1 MKAWIESSALSAANS
16 AWLEEWYELWLRDP
30 QAVPEAWRDY
40 FSSQGGNG
48 QETAHSKV
56 RNELREQANSDHL
69 VRETLARSR
78 LERLQMRVARL
89 VEAHRLW
96 GHQAATIDPLGR
108 IGGTLPA
115 ALDPSDYGIAEADL
129 DSAFKVDTPLCGGEA
144 VPLKIMLERLR
155 SVYCG
160 SIGYELVHIDDL
172 ERRHYM
178 RNAVE
183 SECYGQTLD
192 NARRLKIYQGLV
204 DAEGLERY
212 LQTRYS
218 GQKRFSLEGSEAL
231 IPLLQGLTEKSAG
244 SGIKEMV
251 IGMAHRGR
259 LNVLVNVL
267 GKNPA
272 DLFREFEGHRD
283 EELMTGDVKYHQ
295 GFSADLKTHDGYLHV
310 ALAFNPSHL
319 EIVAPVVE
327 GSVRARQDR
336 AGDRNG
342 DLVLGVHIHG
352 DAAFSGQGVVMETM
366 NMSDSRGF
374 STKGAI
380 HIVVNNQIGF
390 TTSNVKD
397 SRSTRYCTDVAKMIN
412 APILHVNGD
421 DPEALWR
428 ALSLSLDYRQKFK
441 RSAVIDLFCYRRHGH
456 NEADEPKATQPNM
469 YSIISRLPG
478 VRQLYGER
486 LVRAGVLTE
495 EEAAERIED
504 CRNRLERG
512 QCMAPDIS
520 VDEERKERMAKI
532 WRPHLGTDWRA
543 PCDTSLPANRASEL
557 LEKLAT
563 PPEGFSLHPRIEK
576 ILGDRLA
583 MARGTKPLDWGAAEN
598 LAYASLV
605 AEGSAVRLT
614 GQDSGR
620 GTFFHRHA
628 VLHEQ
633 KTGEAYIPLRQISPQ
648 QGTFLVIDSL
658 LSEEAVLAFEYGYST
673 TAPRTL
679 VLWEAQFGDFANGAQ
694 VVIDQFIASG
704 EAKWG
709 RFCGLVMLL
718 PHGFEGQG
726 PEHSSARLERYLQ
739 LCSLD
744 NIQVATPTTPAQ
756 FFHLLR
762 RQAKRSLRRPLV
774 VMTPKSFLRH
784 PLAVSPLQELSTG
797 SFQPVIDDI
806 DSPDVK
812 SVKSLVLCAGKVYYD
827 LLERRRELKLQKVA
841 IARVEQLYPAPWT
854 ELERLIADYS
864 EIDEVVWCQE
874 EPRNQGAWRPMRHRL
889 ESVIQGRCPLRYAGR
904 ASSPSTAVGYAS
916 LHKLEQQNLVGEA
929 LGVAA
934 DAKANS

>member
-1 MKAWIESSALSAANS
+1 
-16 AWLEEWYELWLRDP
+16 
-30 QAVPEAWRDY
+30 
-40 FSSQGGNG
+40 
-48 QETAHSKV
+48 
-56 RNELREQANSDHL
+56 
-69 VRETLARSR
+69 
-78 LERLQMRVARL
+78 
-89 VEAHRLW
+89 
-96 GHQAATIDPLGR
+96 
-108 IGGTLPA
+108 
-115 ALDPSDYGIAEADL
+115 
-129 DSAFKVDTPLCGGEA
+129 
-144 VPLKIMLERLR
+144 
-155 SVYCG
+155 
-160 SIGYELVHIDDL
+160 
-172 ERRHYM
+172 
-178 RNAVE
+178 
-183 SECYGQTLD
+183 
-192 NARRLKIYQGLV
+192 
-204 DAEGLERY
+204 
-212 LQTRYS
+212 
-218 GQKRFSLEGSEAL
+218 
-231 IPLLQGLTEKSAG
+231 
-244 SGIKEMV
+244 
-251 IGMAHRGR
+251 
-259 LNVLVNVL
+259 
-267 GKNPA
+267 
-272 DLFREFEGHRD
+272 
-283 EELMTGDVKYHQ
+283 MTGDVKYHQ

-327 GSVRARQDR
+327 GSVRARQDC

-374 STKGAI
+374 STKGSI

-478 VRQLYGER
+478 VRQIYGER

-520 VDEERKERMAKI
+520 VDEERKERMAKK

-576 ILGDRLA
+576 VLDDRLA
-583 MARGTKPLDWGAAEN
+583 MARGKKPLDWGAAEN

-633 KTGEAYIPLRQISPQ
+633 KTGETYIPLRQISPQ

-673 TAPRTL
+673 TDPSTL

-709 RFCGLVMLL
+709 RFSGLVMLL

-784 PLAVSPLQELSTG
+784 PLAVSPLEELSTG

-806 DSPDVK
+806 DSHDVK
-812 SVKSLVLCAGKVYYD
+812 SVKSLVLCSGKVYYD
-827 LLERRRELKLQKVA
+827 LLERRRELQLQNVA
-841 IARVEQLYPAPWT
+841 IARVEQLYPSPWT
-854 ELERLIADYS
+854 ELEQLIADYS

-889 ESVIQGRCPLRYAGR
+889 ESVIKERCPLRYAGR
-904 ASSPSTAVGYAS
+904 TSSPSTAVGYAS
-916 LHKLEQQNLVGEA
+916 LHKLEQQSLVGEA
-929 LGVAA
+929 LVWPPMPKRIR
-934 DAKANS
+934 DARFFLIFPRLEPCCFLPPTMPFFVPLNTSHEF